1 MQKLEEI
8 MELGKLD
15 KDQLV
20 QLCNALYALLE
31 KREVQVQVLPAQQ
44 PFVFSTPY
52 VPPMPSY
59 PTYPNLPTG
68 GTTAST
74 NETTQQERFGNR

>member
-1 MQKLEEI
+1 MQKLEDI

-31 KREVQVQVLPAQQ
+31 NREVRVQVLPAPL
-44 PFVFSTPY
+44 PFVSNMPYVAPMPNYPSTP
-52 VPPMPSY
+52 
-59 PTYPNLPTG
+59 LG
-68 GTTAST
+68 GITVCA
-74 NETTQQERFGNR
+74 NETTQQERFGSR